1 MGENN
6 FKLQSKNIVV
16 VEDNYIA
23 YYPNSIDEKSKHIN
37 IDDIVSIYNEVGE
50 LTVILRYKKKDKIK
64 N

>member
-6 FKLQSKNIVV
+6 FKLQSKKIVV
-16 VEDNYIA
+16 VDDNYIR